1 MRGSDLLHSRFFI
14 RAMIILAAVAILAV
28 TYDPRIQSGV
38 PYHGVITATYPTGKN
53 ANGSSTI
60 LVKLD
65 SGALVQATLSID
77 QKFPYADGTPVDLT
91 GFDTLLLHRRSY
103 IARAILQGQ

>member
-1 MRGSDLLHSRFFI
+1 MKGSELLKSNFFV
-14 RAMIILAAVAILAV
+14 RAMMIFAVVVAAAVF
-28 TYDPRIQSGV
+28 YDPAVQSSTQ
-38 PYHGVITATYPTGKN
+38 YHGLITASYPTGKN
-53 ANGSSTI
+53 ANGFATI

-65 SGALVQATLSID
+65 NGALVKASLSTD

-103 IARAILQGQ
+103 MAHVVSR